1 MMSEIIAKS
10 IISLYADVLQ
20 YNSPSKSE
28 MLIMEIYN
36 ATSNYFRINFM
47 NLGCCCC
54 SVLSCV
60 QLFATSWTTAAR
72 QAPLSTTVSL
82 SLLKFMSIELMMLL
96 TISSSASPFSF
107 CLQSFSISRSFPTSW
122 LFASV
127 GQIIGVS
134 ASTSV
139 LPMIFRVDFF

>member
-96 TISSSASPFSF
+96 TISSSVNPFS
-107 CLQSFSISRSFPTSW
+107 CLQSSPASGSFLMSQIFTSGDQ
-122 LFASV
+122 S
-127 GQIIGVS
+127 IGVS
-134 ASTSV
+134 ASSSV
-139 LPMIFRVDFF
+139 LPMIFRIDFL